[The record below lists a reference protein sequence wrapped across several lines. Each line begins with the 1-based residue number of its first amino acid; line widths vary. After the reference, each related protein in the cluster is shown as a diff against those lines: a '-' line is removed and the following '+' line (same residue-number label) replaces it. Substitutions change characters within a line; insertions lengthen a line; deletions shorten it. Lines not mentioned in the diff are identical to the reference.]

1 MSKQSKKIVVVGIP
15 SSCWNQKML
24 QDESSRQNQTKHISR
39 RAKQTRSNKKELWH
53 KLEQTCKECHVTHK
67 CVGRWEMDI
76 LTHGDYSLWIHIYK
90 WWLGLLKALLILG
103 YKIIFTIVG

>member
-39 RAKQTRSNKKELWH
+39 RAKQTRSNKKEL
-53 KLEQTCKECHVTHK
+53 
-67 CVGRWEMDI
+67 
-76 LTHGDYSLWIHIYK
+76 
-90 WWLGLLKALLILG
+90 
-103 YKIIFTIVG
+103 